1 MWLATGSAT
10 RELRDGEIVVGSGAD
25 ADWRIQ
31 SADLMPR
38 HFVLVVHGLNA
49 SLRPTSPDSIVVVNA
64 RQVDSPYLLDDGDEI
79 LAGSGRFI
87 FSENEPRAVAPY
99 TPPTERAYLIDE
111 STKAAYELVSR
122 STTVGRD
129 PSNAILVRDP
139 TSSRFHAEVRR
150 EAGGYA
156 LHSMGS
162 AGTTVNDKSVTS
174 PVLLGD
180 NDIIEVAFTRLRF
193 ARDAAGMTPAG
204 RAGPEDRERLW
215 SQKNPTLDTAKIS
228 IVQAAGSHPSRR
240 GWLIAIIAIAVVLMA
255 AILLTRSR

>member
-1 MWLATGSAT
+1 VWLTTGSAT

-49 SLRPTSPDSIVVVNA
+49 SLRPTSPESIVVVNGK
-64 RQVDSPYLLDDGDEI
+64 QVESSHLLNEGDEI
-79 LAGSGRFI
+79 LAGSGRFV

-99 TPPTERAYLIDE
+99 TPPPQRAFLIDE
-111 STKAAYELVSR
+111 TTKTAYELVSR
-122 STTVGRD
+122 STTIGRD

-174 PVLLGD
+174 PVMLGD
-180 NDIIEVAFTRLRF
+180 DDIIELAFTRLRF
-193 ARDAAGMTPAG
+193 ARSAAGMTLATRPGAD
-204 RAGPEDRERLW
+204 DRERLW
-215 SQKNPTLDTAKIS
+215 SQKSPTLDTAKIS
-228 IVQAAGSHPSRR
+228 IVGAAGARRSRGR
-240 GWLIAIIAIAVVLMA
+240 WLAVLIVVAAMLA
-255 AILLTRSR
+255 AILLLARSR